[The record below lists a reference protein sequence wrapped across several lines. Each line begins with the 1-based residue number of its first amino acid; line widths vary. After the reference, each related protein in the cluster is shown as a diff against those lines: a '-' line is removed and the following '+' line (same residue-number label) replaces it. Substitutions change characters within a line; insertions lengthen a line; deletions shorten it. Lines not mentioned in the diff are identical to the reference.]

1 MLKYNCFIF
10 DLDGTI
16 YFGDTLAPR
25 ANEVIRG
32 VRKTGAN
39 LFFVTNN
46 SAKTRHQL
54 YEKLL
59 HMGVDI
65 QEDELIN
72 SGYAIGKYLQ
82 KRGFKRVLCVGTE
95 DLKQEIAKLGIVP
108 SSDHAEAVVVGYNK
122 DFRLDDL
129 TPLIPLKDEN
139 CELIIANL
147 EHSYPISNGKM
158 VPGAGPIVAAVEM
171 ILNKKFDQCIG
182 KPNPLML
189 ELVLDGLGISPEMV
203 CVVGDSYSSD
213 VRLAKNY
220 GADAVL
226 ISDYSQ
232 PEPGVR
238 VIKKLEDLLEGF
250 YD

>member
-1 MLKYNCFIF
+1 M
-10 DLDGTI
+10 
-16 YFGDTLAPR
+16 
-25 ANEVIRG
+25 
-32 VRKTGAN
+32 
-39 LFFVTNN
+39 
-46 SAKTRHQL
+46 
-54 YEKLL
+54 
-59 HMGVDI
+59 
-65 QEDELIN
+65 
-72 SGYAIGKYLQ
+72 
-82 KRGFKRVLCVGTE
+82 
-95 DLKQEIAKLGIVP
+95 
-108 SSDHAEAVVVGYNK
+108 
-122 DFRLDDL
+122 
-129 TPLIPLKDEN
+129 
-139 CELIIANL
+139 IIANL

-238 VIKKLEDLLEGF
+238 VIKKLEDLLGGF